1 MLARRRSDLAVAAL
15 LTVWAALPLLLLA
28 WAWRHGDVLTGSDG
42 ALPGGDQLYYLSLA
56 RESGAHVLFGDRF
69 DLGPV
74 DRVGFNPVYLAS
86 GLAARVGLD
95 PRAALWLW
103 KPVAA
108 LVLAGGFAA
117 YVRGFRLGRAGTAAA
132 LALALAYFSPLLPVL
147 DWAGVLDPFQ
157 RFLALLVSGE
167 LMPAWQLWGYTHAA
181 LALGAMAG
189 AAVFAERA
197 LSAADRA
204 ARRRAV
210 AATAGLGALVAL
222 LHPWQGATLALM
234 LAGAAAWEAG
244 DPSPAAAPARERLRS
259 VLAVLVPL
267 AAIAAVL
274 VYLLV
279 LSQTD
284 PHWEADGRQSE
295 APPFGVGYL
304 LLGFGPLAALAALG
318 VPRHPDGPRERLLLL
333 WPVAAFAVY
342 LAVSNSRFHA
352 FQGMSLPLAILAV
365 RGWRRVRLPRMAG
378 VLAVAAVTLPGLA
391 YEIDTLRRSVALDR
405 NPYYLR
411 PAEARALAH
420 LQDRRVTGGVLAP
433 ASIGMAVPAR
443 TGRSTWVGHFAWT
456 PDYAARH
463 DQAEALFSGRM
474 PAGAAVALVRATGAR
489 FLLSDCGDRPDL
501 TPALRPLRPAVRR
514 FGCATVYELPA
525 PAR

>member
-1 MLARRRSDLAVAAL
+1 VPARRRSDLAVAAL
-15 LTVWAALPLLLLA
+15 LTVWAALPILLLA

-42 ALPGGDQLYYLSLA
+42 ALPGADQLYYLSLA

-69 DLGPV
+69 DLGAV
-74 DRVGFNPVYLAS
+74 DRVGLNPVYLAS
-86 GLAARVGLD
+86 GLAGRVGLD

-117 YVRGFRLGRAGTAAA
+117 YVRGFRLGRAGTVAA
-132 LALALAYFSPLLPVL
+132 LALALAYFSPLLAVL
-147 DWAGVLDPFQ
+147 DWTGVLDPFQ

-189 AAVFAERA
+189 ATVCAERA
-197 LSAADRA
+197 LSGGDRA
-204 ARRRAV
+204 ARRSAI
-210 AATAGLGALVAL
+210 AATALLGALVAL

-234 LAGAAAWEAG
+234 LAGAAAWEAVG
-244 DPSPAAAPARERLRS
+244 RGRRALTREHLHS
-259 VLAVLVPL
+259 VLTVLVPL
-267 AAIAAVL
+267 AAIGAVL
-274 VYLLV
+274 VYLFV

-295 APPFGVGYL
+295 APPFGAGYL
-304 LLGFGPLAALAALG
+304 LMGFGPLAALAAIG
-318 VPRHPDGPRERLLLL
+318 IPRHPDGPRERLLLL

-342 LAVSNSRFHA
+342 LGVSNSRFHA

-365 RGWRRVRLPRMAG
+365 RGWRRLHLPRAAG

-420 LQDRRVTGGVLAP
+420 LESRRVPGGVLAP

-443 TGRSTWVGHFAWT
+443 TGRSTWIGHFAWT

-489 FLLSDCGDRPDL
+489 FLLSDCDRRVDL
-501 TPALRPLRPAVRR
+501 APSLGSLRPVVRR